1 MGPQGS
7 KRPERSQRRGTSDLP
22 TDPQGTRPAGRC
34 LSARSVPSPR
44 RARESHRHGASRG
57 ARSPPSCS
65 VDPVRAAIPCPR
77 TRSPGSLLSHA
88 TLRQACYGA
97 AGRGQCSQ
105 LCDPLQPHFP
115 EMRPGAW
122 GQPPAQGRTR
132 WGLSLL
138 GWHPSSVR
146 PQPPACLLGSSLDS
160 PPEFPMFSGSFQK
173 PHQGKQANQRRHGGN
188 SHRDEQARQRELF
201 LGRPRAHP
209 GRPLCRAAGRRGR
222 LRPPTGTAGPARPGQ
237 RLAAQASMLARAWPL
252 SSGDPAV
259 GRTVC
264 GAPSAYLGSPKRL
277 SEGCW
282 SLCRGPRSS
291 LTPTCTCAAPRSVS
305 EAGCTRGWSGASW
318 PDDHAQSLFPPSKV
332 PWFEATSRG
341 PTIHRSLV
349 IHRAPTLRPTWRPPW
364 LWEAGRAE
372 VNVRPRPA
380 HGRPRAARKGWPG
393 RTPLC
398 LPTPLCPGR
407 VAVRGTDTVQRGRA
421 PPKDPP
427 AGDASPCGAVP
438 SGSCY

>member
-7 KRPERSQRRGTSDLP
+7 KRPERSQRRGTSDLL
-22 TDPQGTRPAGRC
+22 TDPQGTRPAGRG
-34 LSARSVPSPR
+34 LGARSVPSPR

-105 LCDPLQPHFP
+105 LCDPLQPHSP

-146 PQPPACLLGSSLDS
+146 PQPPACLLGSSLHS

-264 GAPSAYLGSPKRL
+264 GAPSTYLGSPKRL

-282 SLCRGPRSS
+282 SLCRGPCSS

-305 EAGCTRGWSGASW
+305 EAGCTRG
-318 PDDHAQSLFPPSKV
+318 
-332 PWFEATSRG
+332 
-341 PTIHRSLV
+341 
-349 IHRAPTLRPTWRPPW
+349 
-364 LWEAGRAE
+364 
-372 VNVRPRPA
+372 
-380 HGRPRAARKGWPG
+380 
-393 RTPLC
+393 
-398 LPTPLCPGR
+398 
-407 VAVRGTDTVQRGRA
+407 
-421 PPKDPP
+421 
-427 AGDASPCGAVP
+427 
-438 SGSCY
+438 